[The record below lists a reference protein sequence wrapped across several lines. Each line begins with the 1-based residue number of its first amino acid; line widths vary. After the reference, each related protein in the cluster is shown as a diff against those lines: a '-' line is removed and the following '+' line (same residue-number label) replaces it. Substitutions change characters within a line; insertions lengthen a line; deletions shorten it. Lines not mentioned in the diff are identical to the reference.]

1 MENKVRLITA
11 ILVPSLLF
19 VLFTASYQNYLPQK
33 SVIELLDHYKSLQ
46 YNSTEIPIRLSTT
59 SAVETVFLNKLL
71 PLMNYKVLSSDVEG
85 DQATVTVEISNIN
98 LDVILEDY
106 ESTIPEETLKPVD
119 DQPKDEM
126 AFIIDDYDI
135 SLLVNLIDDPN
146 IQKEYMTQEVKLNLS
161 KQNGQWIPEDSDEFF
176 KAMLGYESESI
187 HLNHLTRE
195 VIDFEE

>member
-33 SVIELLDHYKSLQ
+33 SVVEILDHYKSLQ

-85 DQATVTVEISNIN
+85 NQATVTIEISNIN
-98 LDVILEDY
+98 LDVIVEDY
-106 ESTIPEETLKPVD
+106 ESTILEQTLKSAD

-126 AFIIDDYDI
+126 AFVIDDYDI

-146 IQKEYMTQEVKLNLS
+146 IQKEYITHEVKLNLS

-187 HLNHLTRE
+187 HLHYLTRE
-195 VIDFEE
+195 VIEFEE

>member
-33 SVIELLDHYKSLQ
+33 SVVEILDHYKSLQ

-59 SAVETVFLNKLL
+59 SAIETVFLNKLL

-85 DQATVTVEISNIN
+85 NQATVTIEISNIN
-98 LDVILEDY
+98 LDVIVEDY
-106 ESTIPEETLKPVD
+106 KSTILEQTLKSAD

-126 AFIIDDYDI
+126 AFVIEDYDI

-146 IQKEYMTQEVKLNLS
+146 IQKEYITHEVKLNLS

-187 HLNHLTRE
+187 HLNYLTRE
-195 VIDFEE
+195 VIEFEE

>member
-33 SVIELLDHYKSLQ
+33 SVVEILDHYKSLQ

-59 SAVETVFLNKLL
+59 SAIETVFLNKLL

-85 DQATVTVEISNIN
+85 NQATVTIEISNIN
-98 LDVILEDY
+98 LDVIVEDY
-106 ESTIPEETLKPVD
+106 ESTILEQTLKSAD

-126 AFIIDDYDI
+126 AFVIDDYDI

-146 IQKEYMTQEVKLNLS
+146 IQKEYITHEVKLNLS

-187 HLNHLTRE
+187 HLNYLTRE
-195 VIDFEE
+195 VIEFEE

>member
-33 SVIELLDHYKSLQ
+33 SVVELLDHYKSLQ

-71 PLMNYKVLSSDVEG
+71 PLMNYKVLSSDVEW

-98 LDVILEDY
+98 LDVILENY
-106 ESTIPEETLKPVD
+106 ESTILEQTLKPVD
-119 DQPKDEM
+119 DELTDEM
-126 AFIIDDYDI
+126 AFVIDDYDI
-135 SLLVNLIDDPN
+135 SLLVNLIDNPN
-146 IQKEYMTQEVKLNLS
+146 IQKEYVTHEVKLNLS
-161 KQNGQWIPEDSDEFF
+161 KQNGRWIPEDSDEFF

-187 HLNHLTRE
+187 NLNHLTRE
-195 VIDFEE
+195 VIEFKE

>member
-33 SVIELLDHYKSLQ
+33 SVVEILDHYKSLQ

-85 DQATVTVEISNIN
+85 NQATVTIEISNIN
-98 LDVILEDY
+98 LDVIVEDY
-106 ESTIPEETLKPVD
+106 ESTILEQTLKSAD

-126 AFIIDDYDI
+126 AFVIDDYDI

-146 IQKEYMTQEVKLNLS
+146 IQKEYITHEVKLNLS

-187 HLNHLTRE
+187 HLNYLTRE
-195 VIDFEE
+195 VIEFEE

>member
-146 IQKEYMTQEVKLNLS
+146 IQKEYMTQEIKLNLS

>member
-33 SVIELLDHYKSLQ
+33 SVVELLDHYKSLQ

-71 PLMNYKVLSSDVEG
+71 PLMNYKVLSSDVEW

-98 LDVILEDY
+98 LDVILENY
-106 ESTIPEETLKPVD
+106 ESTILEQTLKPVD
-119 DQPKDEM
+119 DELTDEM
-126 AFIIDDYDI
+126 AFVIDDYDI

-146 IQKEYMTQEVKLNLS
+146 IQKEYVTHEVKLNLS
-161 KQNGQWIPEDSDEFF
+161 KQNGRWIPEDSDEFF

-187 HLNHLTRE
+187 NLNHLTRE
-195 VIDFEE
+195 VIEFKE

>member
-19 VLFTASYQNYLPQK
+19 VLFIASYQNYLPQK
-33 SVIELLDHYKSLQ
+33 SVVELLDHYKSLQ

-59 SAVETVFLNKLL
+59 SAIETVFLNKLL

-85 DQATVTVEISNIN
+85 NQATVTIEISNIN
-98 LDVILEDY
+98 LDVIVEDY
-106 ESTIPEETLKPVD
+106 KSTILEQTLKSAD

-126 AFIIDDYDI
+126 AFVIDDYDI

-146 IQKEYMTQEVKLNLS
+146 IQKEYITHEVKLNLS

-187 HLNHLTRE
+187 HLNYLTRE
-195 VIDFEE
+195 VIEFEE

>member
-106 ESTIPEETLKPVD
+106 ESTIHEETLKPVD